1 MYFALLSFPS
11 RKDWLYFVSVAMW
24 SFNLVISLTT
34 CINLASLYISP
45 HSALN
50 NTLVQVK
57 ARDLLMCA
65 RSSVP
70 NLFNEWTLLDK
81 CLESAHVYNITAGR
95 IPYDRSSLR
104 HTPIAFVFMA
114 AKDRSIFVTPEYQGL
129 SLYLKALVLIHECAH
144 IGLGAVELHDCPAR
158 RVGVPGQRQIMA
170 DHRMLSGN
178 TDERQ
183 HRRCKVD
190 LAGDGFNHC
199 WFDSTAQHQPRNVK
213 ALDRNDFAPIDT
225 RVVVSNHKKNRK
237 RNPKHVLT

>member
-1 MYFALLSFPS
+1 MLVVWLTGINLAMYFALLSFPS

-144 IGLGAVELHDCPAR
+144 IGLGAV
-158 RVGVPGQRQIMA
+158 
-170 DHRMLSGN
+170 
-178 TDERQ
+178 
-183 HRRCKVD
+183 
-190 LAGDGFNHC
+190 
-199 WFDSTAQHQPRNVK
+199 
-213 ALDRNDFAPIDT
+213 DFAYTWQPEYLQLSEQQHYQNADSYMDAVFYHCI
-225 RVVVSNHKKNRK
+225 
-237 RNPKHVLT
+237 